1 MASSPQ
7 VHSYARAGTNDVSA
21 HAVGLEGLISP
32 ARASSS
38 TPSTPPT
45 SSGATADC
53 LPRAD
58 ALIID
63 DSLRPEAGEPDWNAY
78 VTRVRALVA
87 DGYDCQRTGGS
98 EPRASRG

>member
-1 MASSPQ
+1 M
-7 VHSYARAGTNDVSA
+7 N
-21 HAVGLEGLISP
+21 
-32 ARASSS
+32 
-38 TPSTPPT
+38 
-45 SSGATADC
+45 
-53 LPRAD
+53 

-98 EPRASRG
+98 ETCVRRVG